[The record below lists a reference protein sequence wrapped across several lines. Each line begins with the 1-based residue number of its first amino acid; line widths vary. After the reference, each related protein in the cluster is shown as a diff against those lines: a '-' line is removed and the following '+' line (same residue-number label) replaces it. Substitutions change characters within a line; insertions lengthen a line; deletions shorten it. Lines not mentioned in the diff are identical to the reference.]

1 MYKPITPTKNCP
13 GNPKENL
20 PLPHKP
26 NAGKGNFLSVLKND
40 DILLLGLIFILLKEG
55 IADKTLIFA
64 LVFIFISGF

>member
-1 MYKPITPTKNCP
+1 MYKPITPIKNCP
-13 GNPKENL
+13 DNHYL
-20 PLPHKP
+20 PPVQKAP
-26 NAGKGNFLSVLKND
+26 KGNFLSFLKND